1 MLLKKTCQHLPGS
14 VAVMKIQLKRIV
26 SLGICVMCFSAV
38 GFAETRYVTDLLKLP
53 LRTGPSTEYKILA
66 LVESGQ
72 QLEVVEPGEN
82 WSMVRLDNGKEGY
95 VLNRYLVAQPTS
107 AVRLKEL
114 QSKHTALEQQ
124 ANTLIEENNRFKEEN
139 KTFKISLDSSE
150 KARSKLDTDYNE
162 LKASAAEFLSL
173 KKKYQ
178 EVSTRLAE
186 QTKRANALDKELSGL
201 EMNQY
206 IKWFLAGS
214 GVLLVGFIIGF
225 SAKRGRRRPSLM

>member
-1 MLLKKTCQHLPGS
+1 
-14 VAVMKIQLKRIV
+14 MKILLKRIV
-26 SLGICVMCFSAV
+26 FMGICVMCFSAV

-72 QLEVVEPGEN
+72 QLEVVEPGDN
-82 WSMVRLDNGKEGY
+82 WSRVRLANGKEGY

-107 AVRLKEL
+107 AVRLEQL
-114 QSKHTALEQQ
+114 QSKYTALRQQ
-124 ANTLIEENNRFKEEN
+124 ATALIEENNRFKEEN
-139 KTFKISLDSSE
+139 KTFKSSVDSNE
-150 KARSKLDTDYNE
+150 KALSKLEADYKE
-162 LKASAAEFLSL
+162 LKAGAAEFLDL

-178 EVSTRLAE
+178 EVSTKLAE
-186 QTKRANALDKELSGL
+186 QTKRANTLDKELSGL

>member
-1 MLLKKTCQHLPGS
+1 MIFKKIRQHLSGS
-14 VAVMKIQLKRIV
+14 MPVMKILLKRIV
-26 SLGICVMCFSAV
+26 FMGILVVCFSSV
-38 GFAETRYVTDLLKLP
+38 GLAETRYVTDLLKLP

-66 LVESGQ
+66 LIESGQ
-72 QLEVVEPGEN
+72 QLEVVEPGES
-82 WSMVRLDNGKEGY
+82 WSQVRLANGKEGY

-107 AVRLKEL
+107 AVRLEQL
-114 QSKHTALEQQ
+114 QSKYTALREQ
-124 ANTLIEENNRFKEEN
+124 ATALIDENNRFKEEN
-139 KTFKISLDSSE
+139 KTFKSSLDSNE
-150 KARSKLDTDYNE
+150 KTLKQLDSDYKQ
-162 LKASAAEFLSL
+162 LKAGAAEFLNL

-186 QTKRANALDKELSGL
+186 QTKRANTLDKELSGL

>member
-1 MLLKKTCQHLPGS
+1 
-14 VAVMKIQLKRIV
+14 MKILLKRIV
-26 SLGICVMCFSAV
+26 FIGICLMCSSAV

-66 LVESGQ
+66 LVVSGQ
-72 QLEVVEPGEN
+72 QLAVVEPGEN

-107 AVRLKEL
+107 AVRLEQL
-114 QSKHTALEQQ
+114 ESKYAALRQQ
-124 ANTLIEENNRFKEEN
+124 ATALIEENNRFKEEN
-139 KTFKISLDSSE
+139 QTFKSTLDSNE
-150 KARSKLDTDYNE
+150 KALTKLDTDYKE

-178 EVSTRLAE
+178 EVSTQLAE
-186 QTKRANALDKELSGL
+186 KTKRANALDKELRGL

>member
-1 MLLKKTCQHLPGS
+1 MIFKKIRQHLSGS
-14 VAVMKIQLKRIV
+14 MLVMKILLKRMV
-26 SLGICVMCFSAV
+26 FMGIWVVCFSAV

-72 QLEVVEPGEN
+72 QLEVVEPGDS
-82 WSMVRLDNGKEGY
+82 WSLVRLANGKEGY

-107 AVRLKEL
+107 AVRLEQL
-114 QSKHTALEQQ
+114 QSKYTALKEQ
-124 ANTLIEENNRFKEEN
+124 ATALIEENNRFKEEN
-139 KTFKISLDSSE
+139 KTFKSSLDSNE
-150 KARSKLDTDYNE
+150 KTLKQLDSDYKQ
-162 LKASAAEFLSL
+162 LKAGAAEFLNL

-186 QTKRANALDKELSGL
+186 QTKRANTLDKELSGL

>member
-1 MLLKKTCQHLPGS
+1 
-14 VAVMKIQLKRIV
+14 MKIQLIRIV

-38 GFAETRYVTDLLKLP
+38 GVAETRYVTDLLKLP

-114 QSKHTALEQQ
+114 QSKYTVLKQQ
-124 ANTLIEENNRFKEEN
+124 ADALIEENNRFKEEN
-139 KTFKISLDSSE
+139 KTFKTSLDSSE
-150 KARSKLDTDYNE
+150 KARNKLDTDYKE

-173 KKKYQ
+173 KKKYE

-186 QTKRANALDKELSGL
+186 QTKKANALDKELSGL

>member
-1 MLLKKTCQHLPGS
+1 MKSKKIVNIYQGGVP
-14 VAVMKIQLKRIV
+14 VMKILFKRIV
-26 SLGICVMCFSAV
+26 FMGICVICFSAV

-72 QLEVVEPGEN
+72 SLEVVEPGEN
-82 WSMVRLDNGKEGY
+82 WSMVRLANGKEGY
-95 VLNRYLVAQPTS
+95 VLNRYLVPQPTS
-107 AVRLKEL
+107 AVQLEEL
-114 QSKHTALEQQ
+114 QSKYTVLKQQ
-124 ANTLIEENNRFKEEN
+124 ATALIEENNRFKEEN
-139 KTFKISLDSSE
+139 KTFKSSVDSNE
-150 KARSKLDTDYNE
+150 KALNKLETDYKE
-162 LKASAAEFLSL
+162 LKAGAAEFLTL

-178 EVSTRLAE
+178 EVSTQLAE
-186 QTKRANALDKELSGL
+186 QTKKANTLDKELSGL

>member
-1 MLLKKTCQHLPGS
+1 
-14 VAVMKIQLKRIV
+14 MKIQLKRIV

-107 AVRLKEL
+107 DVQLKEL
-114 QSKHTALEQQ
+114 QSKYNVLKQQ
-124 ANTLIEENNRFKEEN
+124 ADALTEQNNRFKEEN
-139 KTFKISLDSSE
+139 ETFKTSLDSSE
-150 KARSKLDTDYNE
+150 KERSKLDTDYKE
-162 LKASAAEFLSL
+162 LKASAAEFFKPQ
-173 KKKYQ
+173 KK
-178 EVSTRLAE
+178 T
-186 QTKRANALDKELSGL
+186 SGS
-201 EMNQY
+201 QY
-206 IKWFLAGS
+206 PACRTNKKS
-214 GVLLVGFIIGF
+214 QRVG
-225 SAKRGRRRPSLM
+225 

>member
-1 MLLKKTCQHLPGS
+1 
-14 VAVMKIQLKRIV
+14 
-26 SLGICVMCFSAV
+26 MCSSAV
-38 GFAETRYVTDLLKLP
+38 SFAETRYVTDLLKLP

-66 LVESGQ
+66 LIVSGQ

-82 WSMVRLDNGKEGY
+82 WSLVRLDNGKEGY

-114 QSKHTALEQQ
+114 QSKYTVLKQQ
-124 ANTLIEENNRFKEEN
+124 ADALIEENNRFKEEN
-139 KTFKISLDSSE
+139 KTFKTSLDSSE
-150 KARSKLDTDYNE
+150 KARNKLDTDYKE

-173 KKKYQ
+173 KKNYQ

>member
-1 MLLKKTCQHLPGS
+1 
-14 VAVMKIQLKRIV
+14 MKILFKRIV
-26 SLGICVMCFSAV
+26 FMGICVICFSDV
-38 GFAETRYVTDLLKLP
+38 GFAETRYVTDLVKLP

-72 QLEVVEPGEN
+72 PLEVVELGEN
-82 WSMVRLDNGKEGY
+82 WSLVRQRNGKEGY
-95 VLNRYLVAQPTS
+95 VLTRYLVPEPTS
-107 AVRLKEL
+107 AVQLEEL
-114 QSKHTALEQQ
+114 QSKYTVLKQQ
-124 ANTLIEENNRFKEEN
+124 ATALIEENNHFKEEN
-139 KTFKISLDSSE
+139 QKFKSSVDSNE
-150 KARSKLDTDYNE
+150 KALNKLETDYKE
-162 LKASAAEFLSL
+162 LKAGAAEFLTL

-178 EVSTRLAE
+178 EVSTQLAE
-186 QTKRANALDKELSGL
+186 QTKKANTLDKELSGL